1 MKKIC
6 FFWGGPWGSKWCNV
20 YTAASENNLFLGR
33 VKIVPYIYTFFIKPA
48 AGGKKLGGGSRFK
61 IVQYIHIFYT
71 AHRRRKTFV
80 LFKVKMVPYIYHAS
94 AIVDSVFVYKNL
106 QFLIVKFK

>member
-1 MKKIC
+1 VKKIC

-48 AGGKKLGGGSRFK
+48 AGGKKLGRGEQTQNCAIYTHFLHSPPQAKK
-61 IVQYIHIFYT
+61 IGF
-71 AHRRRKTFV
+71 F
-80 LFKVKMVPYIYHAS
+80 
-94 AIVDSVFVYKNL
+94 
-106 QFLIVKFK
+106 